1 MAQVQS
7 SIPNVVTSSQPS
19 KIQNGPIFSNPLV
32 LINDVLR
39 SHYEHCDT
47 MKGIGHLC
55 QS

>member
-19 KIQNGPIFSNPLV
+19 KIQNGPIFSSPLV

-39 SHYEHCDT
+39 IHDGYCDT
-47 MKGIGHLC
+47 MKRIGHLC